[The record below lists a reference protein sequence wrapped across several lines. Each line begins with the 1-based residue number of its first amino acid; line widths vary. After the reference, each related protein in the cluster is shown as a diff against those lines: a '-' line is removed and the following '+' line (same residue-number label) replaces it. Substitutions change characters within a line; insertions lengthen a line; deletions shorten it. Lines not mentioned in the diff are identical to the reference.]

1 MFYQISLICR
11 GFIIINVKLMYPSLR
26 NKHFFTKKRQERIY
40 WVNIIIL
47 LFITKTADNPSFPLL
62 LALWSDGFCNK
73 SHNKKFQHTDYLG
86 KNMRK
91 ITQVISAVCL
101 LFALNSS
108 AVALASSPSPLNP
121 GTNVARIAEQAPI
134 HWVSVAQI
142 ENSLAGRPPMAVG
155 FDIDDTVL
163 FSSPGFWRGKKTFSP
178 ESEDYLKNPVFWE
191 KMNNG
196 WDEFSIPKEVAR
208 QLIDMHVR
216 RGDAIFFVTGRSPT
230 KTETVS
236 KTLADNFHIPATNM
250 NPVIFAG
257 DKPGQN
263 TKSQWLQDKNIRI
276 FYGDSDNDITAARDV
291 GARGIRILRASNS
304 TYKPLP
310 QAGAFG
316 EEVIVNSEY

>member
-1 MFYQISLICR
+1 
-11 GFIIINVKLMYPSLR
+11 
-26 NKHFFTKKRQERIY
+26 
-40 WVNIIIL
+40 
-47 LFITKTADNPSFPLL
+47 
-62 LALWSDGFCNK
+62 
-73 SHNKKFQHTDYLG
+73 
-86 KNMRK
+86 
-91 ITQVISAVCL
+91 
-101 LFALNSS
+101 
-108 AVALASSPSPLNP
+108 
-121 GTNVARIAEQAPI
+121 
-134 HWVSVAQI
+134 
-142 ENSLAGRPPMAVG
+142 MAVG

-257 DKPGQN
+257 DKQGKIQN
-263 TKSQWLQDKNIRI
+263 RNGYRI
-276 FYGDSDNDITAARDV
+276 KISEFFMVIPIT
-291 GARGIRILRASNS
+291 ILPPHAMSALVVS
-304 TYKPLP
+304 AFCAPPTLP
-310 QAGAFG
+310 TNPCHKR
-316 EEVIVNSEY
+316 VRLVKR

>member
-1 MFYQISLICR
+1 MTRY
-11 GFIIINVKLMYPSLR
+11 
-26 NKHFFTKKRQERIY
+26 FFQ
-40 WVNIIIL
+40 
-47 LFITKTADNPSFPLL
+47 PGL
-62 LALWSDGFCNK
+62 LAR
-73 SHNKKFQHTDYLG
+73 Q
-86 KNMRK
+86 KN
-91 ITQVISAVCL
+91 
-101 LFALNSS
+101 
-108 AVALASSPSPLNP
+108 
-121 GTNVARIAEQAPI
+121 
-134 HWVSVAQI
+134 
-142 ENSLAGRPPMAVG
+142 
-155 FDIDDTVL
+155 
-163 FSSPGFWRGKKTFSP
+163 FSP

-276 FYGDSDNDITAARDV
+276 FMAIPIT
-291 GARGIRILRASNS
+291 ILPPHAMSALVVS
-304 TYKPLP
+304 AFCAPPTLP
-310 QAGAFG
+310 TNPCHKR
-316 EEVIVNSEY
+316 VRLVKR